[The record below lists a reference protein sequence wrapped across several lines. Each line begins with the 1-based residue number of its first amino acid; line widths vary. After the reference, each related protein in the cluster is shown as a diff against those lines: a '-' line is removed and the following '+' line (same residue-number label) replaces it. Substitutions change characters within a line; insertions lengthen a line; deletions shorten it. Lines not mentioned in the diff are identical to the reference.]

1 MIISHNL
8 LAMNANRQFNITN
21 KNKAKTTEKL
31 SSGYRINRAADDAA
45 GLSISEKM
53 RRQIR
58 GLSQGISNTEDGV
71 SLCQVADGAL
81 AEVSNMLHRITELSV
96 QSANGTNSDEDRKA
110 IQQEISQIMQ
120 EIDRIG
126 DTTEFNTQKIFVKD
140 GFGGN
145 KNYSPIIGYK
155 TEIQT
160 ITHDKVTDKSFTF
173 NVSGNPTDTI
183 ADTYVVSTSDSNGLK
198 INGDTNLIKWDSIKD
213 DSGQSINL
221 DNIQTGNYSF
231 KYKGMTIGFSI
242 DENVNATDFKT
253 ALEGLSWSTQSSNDG
268 FDVVF
273 TGSIRGGSYTGSV
286 YDNTDVISVQ
296 MRQDYN
302 SVLKL
307 DSGGHFGNYSFDLT
321 ELTNSNG
328 EKFSGNSVNP
338 GVYTGVFE
346 VESRLLNGQVN
357 NNRIKV
363 DFSLTVNGT
372 NPVNSNIVFANMRNN
387 MSVRL
392 LYFPNNVDNP
402 RNLYSDKKDDSIT
415 IDGINYT
422 PSYKKHETVTENIEI
437 KIPIYG
443 PKPPSN
449 NGIANAIWI
458 QSGSE
463 AGQGMYLEIDQ
474 MDTSVL
480 GINDLDVS
488 TVDGANHALNAVHG
502 ALEKVSSNRSKIGA
516 QQNRLEHTIANEQN
530 VVENTTSAESRIRDT
545 DMAKEMVEFSK
556 GMILENVG
564 QAMLAQANKS
574 NQDVL
579 SLLQ

>member
-1 MIISHNL
+1 MIISHNI
-8 LAMNANRQFNITN
+8 LAMNANRQFNIIN
-21 KNKAKTTEKL
+21 KNKAKSTEKL
-31 SSGYRINRAADDAA
+31 SSGYRINRASDDAA

-53 RRQIR
+53 RWQIR
-58 GLSQGISNTEDGV
+58 GLNQGVRNTQDGV
-71 SLCQVADGAL
+71 SVCQVADGAL
-81 AEVSNMLHRITELSV
+81 GEVSAMLHRITELAV
-96 QSANGTNSDEDRKA
+96 QSANDIYTDEDREA
-110 IQQEISQIMQ
+110 IQHEIAQIMQ

-126 DTTEFNTQKIFVKD
+126 DNTEFNTQKIFVKD

-145 KNYSPIIGYK
+145 KNDSPVIGYK

-160 ITHDKVTDKSFTF
+160 ITHDKVTDMSFTF

-183 ADTYVVSTSDSNGLK
+183 ADTYVVSTTDSNGLK

-221 DNIQTGNYSF
+221 DSIQTGNYSF
-231 KYKGMTIGFSI
+231 QYKGMTIGFSI
-242 DENVNATDFKT
+242 DENLNATDFKT

-273 TGSIRGGSYTGSV
+273 TGSIRGGSYNSSV
-286 YDNTDVISVQ
+286 YDNTDFISVR
-296 MRQDYN
+296 MRQDYI
-302 SVLKL
+302 SLLKL
-307 DSGGHFGNYSFDLT
+307 DSGGHFGNYTFDLT

-346 VESRLLNGQVN
+346 VESHLTNGQN
-357 NNRIKV
+357 NNNYIKV

-372 NPVNSNIVFANMRNN
+372 NTVNSNIVFANMRNN
-387 MSVRL
+387 MRVRL
-392 LYFPNNVDNP
+392 LEFRNNVDNP
-402 RNLYSDKKDDSIT
+402 GNLYSDKKDDSIT
-415 IDGINYT
+415 ISGVNYT
-422 PSYKKHETVTENIEI
+422 PSYKKHETVTENIEV

-463 AGQGMYLEIDQ
+463 AGQGMYLEIDR
-474 MDTSVL
+474 MNTNIL

-488 TVDGANHALNAVHG
+488 TVDGANHAIDAVQG
-502 ALEKVSSNRSKIGA
+502 ALDIVSSSRSKIGA
-516 QQNRLEHTIANEQN
+516 QQNRLEHTISNNQN
-530 VVENTTSAESRIRDT
+530 NSENTTAAESRIRDT
-545 DMAKEMVEFSK
+545 DIADEMVKFSK
-556 GMILENVG
+556 ESILENVG
-564 QAMLAQANKS
+564 QAMLAQS
-574 NQDVL
+574 NQFSQNVL